1 MSEPAPIRAAACA
14 AVMMV
19 VMRGACGAAGV
30 PVEQIQAARV
40 LVESKDAQGH
50 VLQNSLGFVL
60 DETTVV
66 TSYNAVKGAA
76 LLNLHS
82 GDYLG
87 TSSRILSCSNFM
99 DLALVKTEELPMD
112 PELAGSDT
120 LATGDPVYYL
130 NREKNDWRIV
140 SAKVKN
146 WRDSGQGYELI
157 QLDPAPAGVSSPL
170 FNSTGKVV
178 GWISEGVTAP
188 LKAIYQFFADKDSSL
203 PLAELKT
210 EGKFWNLFRAKE
222 TAEPKD
228 HLELS
233 GTRPI
238 QGTPRF
244 PFELSLPGN
253 WAFETS
259 VQADRYLL
267 LSMNGHF
274 GVTISLRIVPQQTD
288 DLMAGL
294 QHVEALMFPGVPR
307 AEMTP
312 YSTDHF
318 TGMKSLYEDQDDERG
333 YSTTL
338 FCAVAR
344 GNLYV
349 LALTYPSR
357 YQEEIQPLSEELL
370 ASFKIQQ

>member
-1 MSEPAPIRAAACA
+1 MSEPAPIRTAACA
-14 AVMMV
+14 AVMVMM
-19 VMRGACGAAGV
+19 MRGVGGAAGI
-30 PVEQIQAARV
+30 PAEQIQAARV
-40 LVESKDAQGH
+40 LVESRDAQGH

-66 TSYNAVKGAA
+66 TSYNAVKGAS

-82 GDYLG
+82 GEYLG

-99 DLALVKTEELPMD
+99 DLALVKTEEMPMD
-112 PELAGSDT
+112 PVLAGSDT
-120 LATGDPVYYL
+120 LAAGDPVYYL

-140 SAKVKN
+140 PAKVKS

-157 QLDPAPAGVSSPL
+157 QLDPAPAGISSPL
-170 FNSTGKVV
+170 FNSAGKVV

-188 LKAIYQFFADKDSSL
+188 LKAIYQFFADKDSAL
-203 PLAELKT
+203 PLAEMKT

-222 TAEPKD
+222 TAETKD

-233 GTRPI
+233 GTRSI
-238 QGTPRF
+238 QGPPRF
-244 PFELSLPGN
+244 PFELSLPGS

-259 VQADRYLL
+259 VESGRYLL
-267 LSMNGHF
+267 LSMNGRF
-274 GVTISLRIVPQQTD
+274 GITISLRIVSQPAD
-288 DLMAGL
+288 DLMEGL
-294 QHVEALMFPGVPR
+294 QRVEALMFPGVPR

-312 YSTDHF
+312 YSTDHY
-318 TGMKSLYEDQDDERG
+318 TGMKVLYEDQDEENG
-333 YSTTL
+333 YSTNL
-338 FCAVAR
+338 FCAVSR

-349 LALTYPSR
+349 LTLTYPSK
-357 YQEEIQPLSEELL
+357 YHEEIQPLSEELL